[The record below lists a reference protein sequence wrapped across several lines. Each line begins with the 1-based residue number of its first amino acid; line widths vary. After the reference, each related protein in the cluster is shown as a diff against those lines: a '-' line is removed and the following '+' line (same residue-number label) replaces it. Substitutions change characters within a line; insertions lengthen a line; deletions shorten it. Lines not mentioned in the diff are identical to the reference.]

1 MSIAF
6 FFSGVGDSRIRS
18 MKAKSKMSGNEKK
31 IQKTFITS
39 DFKVSS
45 KGKLR
50 FLHSL

>member
-1 MSIAF
+1 
-6 FFSGVGDSRIRS
+6 
-18 MKAKSKMSGNEKK
+18 MSGNEKK